1 MRVMFWR
8 WRGALKQLWFSD
20 SDEANRRKY
29 EYGSWRVIY
38 APAMLAMTVIYLVVE
53 IAFNARLL
61 DFALGSPSPDEV
73 HSVER
78 MGRYLSGVAAA
89 LWLWGSVL
97 LPRIFRDGRDLRVFT
112 REAVIILTMSGILTV
127 VNVYVGEAF
136 LFRKCVDATTPAQR
150 ISALAYETLSH
161 GLSASAPLPD
171 DMARFGAGR
180 SQDAERGLLAGY
192 PVVAWMGG
200 FPHASPDVPDRGV
213 IRNALTRGM
222 GSPEQFYHGGYWQ
235 SRERV
240 MSVYDRYRQMV
251 ARYQDGL
258 RTIPAQQEQAWS
270 EYITELQVR
279 NYTPGSVPR
288 FFWPVVAGR
297 VRKHEIPVAPNWH
310 PDDRQAF
317 DAAVATHVRDL
328 ALTNFRT
335 ATRDGFG
342 EALSPDLD
350 EAAFVATDTVQELWR
365 QSLEAPPHLV
375 LSADMPPNQFEDRV
389 WRPLLDA
396 RVEEYSSLFDE
407 PAVRS
412 GNTAFQHDARPA
424 TELLIAV
431 AFALAFSTLGMIVHL
446 WKVLYYGSLCCVRA
460 VPFRRSLIG
469 IVVFVGLAAVYVH
482 EAPKV
487 DGSEGIL
494 ASISRPVWVM
504 NGVLYPLGNSMRRI
518 LPG

>member
-29 EYGSWRVIY
+29 ECGSWRVIY

-97 LPRIFRDGRDLRVFT
+97 LPRLYICGRYLRVSIG
-112 REAVIILTMSGILTV
+112 EAVIILAMSGVLTV
-127 VNVYVGEAF
+127 ANVYMGEAF
-136 LFRKCVDATTPAQR
+136 LFRKCVDATAPAQR

-161 GLSASAPLPD
+161 GLPAGAPLPD

-180 SQDAERGLLAGY
+180 SQDAERGLLAAY

-200 FPHASPDVPDRGV
+200 FPHASPDMPDRGV
-213 IRNALTRGM
+213 IRNALARGM

-240 MSVYDRYRQMV
+240 ISAYDRYRQMV

-258 RTIPAQQEQAWS
+258 RTIPAQQDQAWS
-270 EYITELQVR
+270 EYVVELQIR
-279 NYTPGSVPR
+279 HYTPGSVPR
-288 FFWPVVAGR
+288 FFWPVVARR
-297 VRKHEIPVAPNWH
+297 VRQRDIPVAPNWR

-317 DAAVATHVRDL
+317 DAAVATHVREL
-328 ALTNFRT
+328 ALKDFRT

-350 EAAFVATDTVQELWR
+350 EAAFVATAAVQDLWR
-365 QSLEAPPHLV
+365 QSLEAPAHLV
-375 LSADMPPNQFEDRV
+375 LSADMPPAQFEDRV

-396 RVEEYSSLFDE
+396 RVEAYSSLFHE
-407 PAVRS
+407 PALRS

-431 AFALAFSTLGMIVHL
+431 AFALAFSTLGMIVHS
-446 WKVLYYGSLCCVRA
+446 WKVLYYGSLCCMRA

-469 IVVFVGLAAVYVH
+469 LMVFAGLAAAYVH

-487 DGSEGIL
+487 DGLEGVL

-504 NGVLYPLGNSMRRI
+504 NGVLYPLGNSIRQI